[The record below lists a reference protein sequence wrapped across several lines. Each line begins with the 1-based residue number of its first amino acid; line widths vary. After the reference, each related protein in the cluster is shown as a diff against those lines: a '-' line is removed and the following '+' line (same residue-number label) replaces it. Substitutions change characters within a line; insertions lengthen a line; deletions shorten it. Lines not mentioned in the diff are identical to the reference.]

1 MSSQAQ
7 LSNTEAVRIET
18 TLAVSADQ
26 KPGRVELGRLNDVWI
41 QVGGTLCNLTC
52 KHCFISCSPEN
63 NSFDMMTLA
72 QIRPYLRE
80 SEKLGVKEFYF
91 TGGEPFLNPE
101 MFEILHE
108 TLIIGSATV
117 LTNGTIITRRRA
129 QLLAEIVKQTEN
141 VLELRVSL
149 DGFTAETNDALRGKG
164 SFRLA
169 LKGITRLVEVGF
181 SPIITAVQ
189 TWSDCE
195 NKRVVESAR
204 ELLESIGYQKPR
216 LKIIPALNLGAY
228 HDNKIGS
235 ANGQIVTEKMMA
247 GYDQSRLL
255 CNGSRTVTS
264 KGVYVCP
271 ILIDYPDARL
281 GDSIAESEAAYT
293 MKHPACHTCYLAGAI
308 CSNSCGQV

>member
-1 MSSQAQ
+1 
-7 LSNTEAVRIET
+7 
-18 TLAVSADQ
+18 
-26 KPGRVELGRLNDVWI
+26 
-41 QVGGTLCNLTC
+41 
-52 KHCFISCSPEN
+52 
-63 NSFDMMTLA
+63 MTLE
-72 QIRPYLRE
+72 QIRPYLHE

-108 TLIIGSATV
+108 TLAIGPATV

-129 QLLAEIVKQTEN
+129 QLLAELVQQTAN
-141 VLELRVSL
+141 VLEIRVSL
-149 DGFTAETNDALRGKG
+149 DGFTAESNDRLRGKG
-164 SFRLA
+164 SFRMA
-169 LKGITRLVEVGF
+169 IKGITRLVEVGF

-195 NKRVVESAR
+195 NKRVVDSAR
-204 ELLESIGYQKPR
+204 ELLKSIGYKKPR
-216 LKIIPALNLGAY
+216 LKIIPALDLGAY
-228 HDNKIGS
+228 RDNEIGTHDR
-235 ANGQIVTEKMMA
+235 QIVTDKMMA

-264 KGVYVCP
+264 NGVYVCP
-271 ILIDYPDARL
+271 ILIDYPDAKL
-281 GDSIAESEAAYT
+281 GDTIAESQTTYT